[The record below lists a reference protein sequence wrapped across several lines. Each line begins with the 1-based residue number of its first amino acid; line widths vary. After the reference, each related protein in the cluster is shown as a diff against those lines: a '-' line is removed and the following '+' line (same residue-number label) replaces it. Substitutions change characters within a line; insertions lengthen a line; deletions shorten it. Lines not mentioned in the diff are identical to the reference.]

1 MIIILLLVALVT
13 LILSIRLVAIVLVLW
28 SRLNML
34 KCLLRRRWHIEL
46 LRLKLLLW
54 LWWPLVLLVLVAT
67 SSIVI
72 GLRIEIVTFVRLI
85 KPLLSLL
92 RLKILLLSLRQ
103 ELFPWLLLNRGL
115 SWHESWSSSHLLSLR
130 LEFSH
135 VRVESHRLRR
145 TCRV

>member
-28 SRLNML
+28 SRL

-67 SSIVI
+67 SPIVI

-115 SWHESWSSSHLLSLR
+115 SWHESWSSSHLLSLW

-135 VRVESHRLRR
+135 VGVESHRLRR

>member
-115 SWHESWSSSHLLSLR
+115 SWHESWSSSHLLSLW

-135 VRVESHRLRR
+135 VGVESHRLRC